1 MADNT
6 PAQKSGLQ
14 VGDVVKEING
24 KTMTIDGDISLYTAY
39 YGFPKGEDVTMVVE
53 RDGQEKTIVMK
64 PELMK
69 DASGN
74 ENYRIG
80 INHGKWEKVGILGN
94 LKYSTYETQYRIEQ
108 IQ

>member
-1 MADNT
+1 M
-6 PAQKSGLQ
+6 P
-14 VGDVVKEING
+14 
-24 KTMTIDGDISLYTAY
+24 IDGDISLYTAY

-80 INHGKWEKVGILGN
+80 INH
-94 LKYSTYETQYRIEQ
+94 
-108 IQ
+108 

>member
-1 MADNT
+1 
-6 PAQKSGLQ
+6 
-14 VGDVVKEING
+14 
-24 KTMTIDGDISLYTAY
+24 
-39 YGFPKGEDVTMVVE
+39 
-53 RDGQEKTIVMK
+53 MK

-94 LKYSTYETQYRIEQ
+94 LKCSTYERSIGLKRL
-108 IQ
+108 